1 MLVQYSRQGHGLR
14 PQLHASQ
21 AHRIGRLQRMPALD
35 SAATPAAAAHRD
47 IKAARHR
54 APYDLFLILRCAA
67 LQLHAASATRAALR
81 QRDVDPFIEARRN
94 GAAGSSAVGATGF
107 PAWGLGVRFQFPARM
122 RRGLSLAGPQRCFQF
137 LAEPLDLL
145 PQAVAF
151 LLQALTFPLPSLV
164 LLLQPFDLPLGSVE
178 FWLGD

>member
-1 MLVQYSRQGHGLR
+1 SPLF
-14 PQLHASQ
+14 
-21 AHRIGRLQRMPALD
+21 
-35 SAATPAAAAHRD
+35 
-47 IKAARHR
+47 
-54 APYDLFLILRCAA
+54 PYPTLFRSY
-67 LQLHAASATRAALR
+67 AASATRAALR

-94 GAAGSSAVGATGF
+94 GAAGASAVGATGF

-151 LLQALTFPLPSLV
+151 LLQALTFPLQALTFPLPSLV